1 MVSHTPCQ
9 PKCDHHVQDVI
20 AVSTITQMPKIPFIS
35 ITTHYYLLARI
46 IYDQVWFE
54 AYLQDTSRKGGSVR
68 LPITSSLGRLPVV
81 RAGDTGI
88 IPFGYFNGCRNGA
101 HGYNHNLANAD
112 SSKRAGDSCPMYF
125 VNSRALGWSSDPW
138 SAIKCSVRQQYI
150 CCYTLLHII
159 LYYYIHLPI
168 SPYIHTVNTS
178 LLHIITFAVIT
189 HYCIS
194 LLCINSS
201 LLHHYYIIITSLL
214 YHFYIVIT
222 WLLLHYYIHYH
233 YIIINNYYII
243 IMHYY
248 VSYYYVLLQNHYYV
262 SLHHYYSIITH
273 YYIIITKGKS
283 CNNDFIINIIM

>member
-54 AYLQDTSRKGGSVR
+54 AYLQDTCRKGGSVR
-68 LPITSSLGRLPVV
+68 LPITSILGRLPVV

-112 SSKRAGDSCPMYF
+112 SSKGAGDSCPMYL

-138 SAIKCSVRQQYI
+138 SAIKCSV
-150 CCYTLLHII
+150 
-159 LYYYIHLPI
+159 
-168 SPYIHTVNTS
+168 
-178 LLHIITFAVIT
+178 
-189 HYCIS
+189 
-194 LLCINSS
+194 
-201 LLHHYYIIITSLL
+201 
-214 YHFYIVIT
+214 
-222 WLLLHYYIHYH
+222 
-233 YIIINNYYII
+233 
-243 IMHYY
+243 
-248 VSYYYVLLQNHYYV
+248 
-262 SLHHYYSIITH
+262 
-273 YYIIITKGKS
+273 
-283 CNNDFIINIIM
+283 